1 MAIHVGN
8 SRPYLSRKVKKKL
21 GLDLSDF
28 IKQCKLEE
36 DKDLLAFSDRSIS
49 EISTYLCFSS
59 QSHFQKSFKDK
70 YGITP
75 LMFRKSELHQT
86 QKE

>member
-1 MAIHVGN
+1 M
-8 SRPYLSRKVKKKL
+8 
-21 GLDLSDF
+21 
-28 IKQCKLEE
+28 
-36 DKDLLAFSDRSIS
+36 AFSDKRIS

-75 LMFRKSELHQT
+75 LMYRKSELHQT
-86 QKE
+86 KKSRRQINLSSTLLNAD